1 MKKTL
6 VVAAGL
12 AVLSTSAFAS
22 KARMAALNQ
31 DSALGSY
38 YIEDTRN
45 VWRSAGA
52 FSGNYVIVEHGT
64 NVLDAAGDVQSAT
77 AEGGFF
83 REGSMF
89 NYGLYLNSTDTY
101 GNVADLTTVDGLVG
115 RADLFLASNSGMKWG
130 VRLGYER
137 LSADEGFDTDEDGT
151 SDVAKNIDI
160 SGIDLSLNAE
170 LGGANVWLS
179 FTPGTD
185 RLMDLGSTA
194 ANQAAGLWEQESD
207 MRIGLTYDYS
217 DHTLFAEYASNGGE
231 NDSVDGVTDT
241 TDTET
246 TFRVG
251 AGRTMSTDSGMFFY
265 DISYVSVSNRGL
277 EKDAALSRVPVTFG
291 FEAQATSWLQ
301 WRVSIQQS
309 LFGSVTQVN
318 GTEKDDASFRTTT
331 VGAGAS
337 LTWGNLQIDG
347 TLVGLA
353 NKSAGALSSSTD
365 DGTTTENGNR
375 LGMNDLMANV
385 SATYNF

>member
-31 DSALGSY
+31 DAALGSY
-38 YIEDTRN
+38 YMQDTRN

-52 FSGNYVIVEHGT
+52 FSGNYVIVEHGR
-64 NVLDAAGDVQSAT
+64 NVLDADDNVQSAT

-101 GNVADLTTVDGLVG
+101 GNVGDNTTVDGLVG

-137 LSADEGFDTDEDGT
+137 LSADEGFDGDDTI
-151 SDVAKNIDI
+151 AKNIDI

-185 RLMDLGSTA
+185 RVMDLGSTA
-194 ANQAAGLWEQESD
+194 ANQAAKLWEQESD
-207 MRIGLTYDYS
+207 MRIGATYNWN

-231 NDSVDGVTDT
+231 NDSVSGVTDT

-246 TFRVG
+246 TLRVG

-265 DISYVSVSNRGL
+265 DISYVSVSNRDHV
-277 EKDAALSRVPVTFG
+277 KDEALSRIPVTFG

-309 LFGSVTQVN
+309 LFGSVTAVT

-337 LTWGNLQIDG
+337 LTWGNLQVDG
-347 TLVGLA
+347 TLIGATNTLA
-353 NKSAGALSSSTD
+353 GDTK
-365 DGTTTENGNR
+365 
-375 LGMNDLMANV
+375 LGSNDLMSNL
-385 SATYNF
+385 SATYKF

>member
-22 KARMAALNQ
+22 KARVSALNQ
-31 DSALGSY
+31 SAALGSY
-38 YIEDTRN
+38 YMEDTRN

-52 FSGNYVIVEHGT
+52 FSGNYVIIEHGT
-64 NVLDAAGDVQSAT
+64 NNAIPTSEDFDNGVSAT

-101 GNVADLTTVDGLVG
+101 GNIPSFVAGADVA

-130 VRLGYER
+130 VRLGYTSFNYDSGVEGANET
-137 LSADEGFDTDEDGT
+137 SAT
-151 SDVAKNIDI
+151 
-160 SGIDLSLNAE
+160 GIDLSLNAE

-179 FTPGTD
+179 FAPAGTLENGALNED
-185 RLMDLGSTA
+185 QTA
-194 ANQAAGLWEQESD
+194 QIDVETESD
-207 MRIGLTYDYS
+207 MRLGATYDYG
-217 DHTLFAEYASNGGE
+217 DHTLFAEYASEGGPKGA
-231 NDSVDGVTDT
+231 DAMTVLT
-241 TDTET
+241 
-246 TFRVG
+246 VG
-251 AGRTMSTDSGMFFY
+251 AGRTMTTDSGMFFY
-265 DISYVSVSNRGL
+265 DISYQSVSGYNHNSDLDDDGKNDDQSVTRL
-277 EKDAALSRVPVTFG
+277 PVTFG

-309 LFGSVTQVN
+309 LLGSL
-318 GTEKDDASFRTTT
+318 EAASSSLSGRTTK

-337 LTWGNLQIDG
+337 LTWGNLQVDG
-347 TLVGLA
+347 TLTGA
-353 NKSAGALSSSTD
+353 TNFAAGSTK
-365 DGTTTENGNR
+365 
-375 LGMNDLMANV
+375 LGSNDLMSNL